1 MLMRVEVRDRQ
12 CLHVFEH
19 LVSNLLHDALFDA
32 DEQIRVQPRAECAE
46 RVEDAHEDERLDER
60 RPVRDA
66 LPYKRHDIPVDQ
78 RLQEQCRPR
87 LRDCGHDDRD
97 DDDHHAHLV
106 CEHVFEQSLEG
117 ALLRLLTRH
126 ALRAVRLG
134 HARVVIEG
142 LFVGGRSLCHRCRR
156 CAHRCSPPLIASM
169 SCAICACCSRSR
181 SFCRAMTSLVRMSSL

>member
-1 MLMRVEVRDRQ
+1 MRVEVRDRQ

-117 ALLRLLTRH
+117 ALLRLLTQAWPCAPFASGMR
-126 ALRAVRLG
+126 ASSLRV
-134 HARVVIEG
+134 
-142 LFVGGRSLCHRCRR
+142 SLSVAEVCATGCRR